1 MGGAK
6 RNSQGTLVS
15 SSPTYTSLQ
24 LAQDLNRYHAAGDR
38 RWHPHSGDDSS
49 MTTSAE
55 PQASAIRPD
64 LRNSISGIPS
74 SPHTPQRGASPFQS
88 PGLAHQSL
96 RRSEDNRVIFELGS
110 RFLSAGHEGEAAP
123 QCITKFG
130 QEETRRHGD
139 YRAWQAPVIKELG
152 PLKDLEKWGDDCELW
167 GMDLKN
173 HDLAYLG
180 DKLERAFRLAHAN
193 HLLTGPGDN
202 RLALVIPSVL
212 PKQIIASI
220 LSRLFNRWKYSSI
233 MLLPSPTM
241 ATVSAGL
248 RSALVID
255 IGWRE
260 TIVTA
265 IYECREIYTMRTTR
279 AMRLLTQEMGR
290 QFIPDSS
297 RDASDSSLPFGFEF
311 AEDLVFRLAWCRELD
326 LVRKKGAAGVNK
338 QMRRST
344 SSETSSKL
352 PHIAEDTESD
362 TDHQEEIQHNIASP
376 DPSENLAPA
385 ETVQIKIDWPA
396 ASALTDSEAPFSAF
410 AEPAERAFFD
420 QGLTRQ
426 SFDDDETP
434 LPELVFKTLLALPA
448 DVRAICMSRL
458 VFIGGG
464 SKVPGLSHRII
475 SEVGWLL
482 EKYGWDGVRGSKVDD
497 SRNKHREASPK
508 NVSAGEENREVTEN
522 ADQSTNTEV
531 STDHP
536 TLRSTDK
543 DAVKKPPSEPV
554 HGVLRQVNSLGPWVG
569 ASLINSLKVR
579 GVVEI
584 EREEFL
590 QYGLAR
596 SQRNGEASVVPK
608 RMSYGANVAKGTGD
622 RSSWTLAGWA

>member
-1 MGGAK
+1 
-6 RNSQGTLVS
+6 
-15 SSPTYTSLQ
+15 
-24 LAQDLNRYHAAGDR
+24 
-38 RWHPHSGDDSS
+38 

-64 LRNSISGIPS
+64 LRSNISGIPS

-130 QEETRRHGD
+130 PEETRRHGD
-139 YRAWQAPVIKELG
+139 YRAWQAPVIKDLR
-152 PLKDLEKWGDDCELW
+152 PLEDLEKWGDDCELW
-167 GMDLKN
+167 SMHLKN
-173 HDLAYLG
+173 LDLAYLG
-180 DKLERAFRLAHAN
+180 DKLERALRLAHAN

-212 PKQIIASI
+212 PRQIISSI

-260 TIVTA
+260 TIITA
-265 IYECREIYTMRTTR
+265 IYEYREICTMRTVR
-279 AMRLLTQEMGR
+279 AMRLLTQEMAR
-290 QFIPDSS
+290 QFIPDNGK
-297 RDASDSSLPFGFEF
+297 DSSSSHLPFDFDF

-326 LVRKKGAAGVNK
+326 LRKKRAAGFSEDLK
-338 QMRRST
+338 RST
-344 SSETSSKL
+344 SSGTSSKPL
-352 PHIAEDTESD
+352 HTAEDTESD
-362 TDHQEEIQHNIASP
+362 ASNPKVLKAVSDQSEKIA
-376 DPSENLAPA
+376 PSDSSGDLAAA
-385 ETVQIKIDWPA
+385 ESVQVKVDWPA
-396 ASALTDSEAPFSAF
+396 ASALKDSAVPFSAF

-426 SFDDDETP
+426 SFDDHENP
-434 LPELVFKTLLALPA
+434 LPELVFKTLLALQA

-464 SKVPGLSHRII
+464 SKVPGLNQRIV
-475 SEVGWLL
+475 SEVGWIL
-482 EKYGWDGVRGSKVDD
+482 EKYGWDRVRGSKVDD
-497 SRNKHREASPK
+497 SRKKHREASPET
-508 NVSAGEENREVTEN
+508 VGAGGGNGEGTRN
-522 ADQSTNTEV
+522 ADQRMNIEIP
-531 STDHP
+531 TDHP
-536 TLRSTDK
+536 TLRSIDK
-543 DAVKKPPSEPV
+543 DALKQPPPEPA
-554 HGVLRQVNSLGPWVG
+554 HGMLRQVNSLGPWVG
-569 ASLINSLKVR
+569 ASLINTLKVR
-579 GVVEI
+579 GLVEI

-590 QYGLAR
+590 QHGLAR

-608 RMSYGANVAKGTGD
+608 RMSYGANVARGAGD